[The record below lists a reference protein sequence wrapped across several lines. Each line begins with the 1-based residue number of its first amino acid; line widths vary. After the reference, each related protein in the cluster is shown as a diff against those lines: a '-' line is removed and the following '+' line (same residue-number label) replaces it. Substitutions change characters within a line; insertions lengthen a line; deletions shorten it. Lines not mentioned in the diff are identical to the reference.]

1 MILPQRRAKFKQR
14 AFPAYRS
21 PLTAYVSSVASLL
34 LSDRIQ
40 TALPALKS
48 RNFRLFIIGQLISYT
63 GTWLQTV
70 AQGWLVL
77 QLSNSA
83 FIVGLVTALS
93 ALPILLFTLY
103 GGVLADRVNRRTTVM
118 VLQALLAV
126 EALGLALLVVTHRVT
141 VGWVMVLAGFG
152 GLVTAFEVPV
162 RQSMVAE
169 LSGRESLMNAIA
181 LQSSVFNLARVLGP
195 AFAGVIIGIW
205 GVAACFFLNAVSFLA
220 VIWGLWRMDL
230 PHRPPPPGGVDV
242 IAAFKEGARY
252 VRLERWPRALM
263 ILIASSTIFGFS
275 FLAMLPV
282 FARDVFG
289 SDARGY
295 GLLVSSVGVGALSGA
310 LFLAAFGG
318 SLRKR
323 RLALLSAG
331 GFGLSLVATAL
342 APNYWVAF
350 GLLAVVGCSMVLQS
364 ISANTLLQQE
374 APDHLRGRVMG
385 FYSFVVLGMAPF
397 GALQIGWVSEHFGS
411 RVAYALGGIACM
423 LVAAGVARGVR
434 REALARGQP

>member
-1 MILPQRRAKFKQR
+1 ML
-14 AFPAYRS
+14 
-21 PLTAYVSSVASLL
+21 
-34 LSDRIQ
+34 
-40 TALPALKS
+40 
-48 RNFRLFIIGQLISYT
+48 
-63 GTWLQTV
+63 
-70 AQGWLVL
+70 
-77 QLSNSA
+77 
-83 FIVGLVTALS
+83 
-93 ALPILLFTLY
+93 
-103 GGVLADRVNRRTTVM
+103 
-118 VLQALLAV
+118 LQALLAV
-126 EALGLALLVVTHRVT
+126 EALLLAVLVVLHRVT
-141 VGWVMVLAGFG
+141 VGWVMVLAAFG

-195 AFAGVIIGIW
+195 ALAGVIIGIW
-205 GVAACFFLNAVSFLA
+205 GVAACFFLNAASFLA

-230 PHRPPPPGGVDV
+230 PHHPPPPGRVEV
-242 IAAFKEGARY
+242 ITAFKEGARY

-342 APNYWVAF
+342 APSYWAAF
-350 GLLAVVGCSMVLQS
+350 ALLAVVGCSMVLQS

-385 FYSFVVLGMAPF
+385 FYSFVVLGLAPF
-397 GALQIGWVSEHFGS
+397 GALQIGWVSQHFGS
-411 RVAYALGGIACM
+411 RVAYGLGGMACM
-423 LVAAGVARGVR
+423 MVAAAVARGVR
-434 REALARGQP
+434 REALERGQP

>member
-1 MILPQRRAKFKQR
+1 M
-14 AFPAYRS
+14 
-21 PLTAYVSSVASLL
+21 TASDLVA
-34 LSDRIQ
+34 RIPGS
-40 TALPALKS
+40 LPALRS

-63 GTWLQTV
+63 GSWLQTV

-83 FIVGLVTALS
+83 FIVGLVTALG

-103 GGVLADRVNRRTTVM
+103 GGVLADRVNRRKTVM
-118 VLQALLAV
+118 ILQALLGV
-126 EALGLALLVVTHRVT
+126 EALALAILVWLDHVT
-141 VGWVMVLAGFG
+141 VGWIMGLAVFT

-169 LSGRESLMNAIA
+169 MSGRDSLMNAIA

-195 AFAGVIIGIW
+195 ALAGAIIGIW

-230 PHRPPPPGGVDV
+230 PATPRKDDGIDV
-242 IAAFKEGARY
+242 LVAFTEGARY
-252 VRLERWPRALM
+252 VRHERWPRALM

-275 FLAMLPV
+275 FLSMLPV
-282 FARDVFG
+282 FARDVLG
-289 SDARGY
+289 TDAGGY
-295 GLLVSSVGVGALSGA
+295 GVLVSAVGVGALSGA

-318 SLRKR
+318 ALRKR
-323 RLALLSAG
+323 RLALLSAA
-331 GFGLSLVATAL
+331 GFGAALLTTAV
-342 APNYWVAF
+342 APNYWAAF
-350 GLLAVVGCSMVLQS
+350 AVLAVTGCLMVLQS

-397 GALQIGWVSEHFGS
+397 GALQIGWISQHFGT
-411 RVAYALGGIACM
+411 RWAFAIGGAACVIVAVWVWRA
-423 LVAAGVARGVR
+423 VR
-434 REALARGQP
+434 RQALAARAKILDS